1 MGYLRDA
8 ELGASFKPFAAFREY
23 FGFVPKL
30 FRAQSLLPRVIEAEA
45 ALASGLLFTH
55 RALTQIE
62 KERILLVQAAAHG
75 SSYWVATHHQML
87 QLLGVPEQRIDQL
100 IADYR
105 QAGLAP
111 AETALLDFTFTLGTR
126 DEVTKLR
133 AHGWSDESI
142 LEAVLTTAW
151 GHFARTLA
159 IGLGVA
165 PDFPPR
171 PVAGRGIPVPAVDDG
186 SGPHISTPQRSAEEF
201 APFAF
206 FREQFGFIPNIYRAQ
221 TLRPDV
227 LEAEAGAIRAV
238 LLSEDALT
246 RVQKECILLVVS
258 AANRNTYFVA
268 VHGEIVRG
276 LGIAEEESD
285 QIAVDH
291 QRAHLA
297 APNKA
302 LLDFARKLAIEPAV
316 FRLEDMQTL
325 RQHGFSDEQILEAVV
340 MTALTCFLNTL
351 QVGLG
356 TIPDFRPRRVFPS
369 FSAKT
374 AHLLTPDSRL
384 NQGDI
389 VVDPDA
395 EPVAK
400 VQGGDLNAFEEL
412 INRHSRRVYRTLM
425 GILGNPEEARDAMQ
439 DTFLKA
445 FQHIGKFERR
455 SRFGTWLVTIASNTG
470 LQRLRER
477 KSLASLDDDGFESD
491 EGFRPRQI
499 QAWTDDPEQLYSKA
513 EMRTL
518 VESSV
523 MKLPA
528 KYRVVL
534 VLRDMEQLSNEEAA
548 AALGLGLPA
557 LKARLL
563 RGRLMVRETL
573 APHFAESSKGAARD

>member
-1 MGYLRDA
+1 MSYLREA
-8 ELGASFKPFAAFREY
+8 ELGPSFRPFAAFRKHY
-23 FGFVPKL
+23 GFVPKL
-30 FRAQSLLPRVIEAEA
+30 FRAQSLLPRLIEAEA
-45 ALASGLLFTH
+45 GIAHALLFTEH
-55 RALTQIE
+55 ALTPIL
-62 KERILLVQAAAHG
+62 KECILLVLAAAHRN
-75 SSYWVATHHQML
+75 SYWVATHDQML
-87 QLLGVPEQRIDQL
+87 QLLGMPEQRIDKML
-100 IADYR
+100 SDYK
-105 QAGLAP
+105 QAGLTP
-111 AETALLDFTFTLGTR
+111 ADTALLEFALQLG
-126 DEVTKLR
+126 DVAGLR

-142 LEAVLTTAW
+142 LEAILLIAW
-151 GHFARTLA
+151 SDFVRALST
-159 IGLGVA
+159 GLGVA
-165 PDFPPR
+165 LDFPAKHFAAGALPIPKTAGDSLR
-171 PVAGRGIPVPAVDDG
+171 PSLRAIE
-186 SGPHISTPQRSAEEF
+186 RSPDEF
-201 APFAF
+201 TTFAF

-227 LEAEAGAIRAV
+227 LEAEIDAIRAV
-238 LLSEDALT
+238 LLSEDVLT
-246 RVQKECILLVVS
+246 RMQKERILLVVS

-268 VHGEIVRG
+268 LHGEIVRG

-285 QIAVDH
+285 RIADDH
-291 QRAHLA
+291 RRAHLSP
-297 APNKA
+297 PNKA
-302 LLDFARKLAIEPAV
+302 LLDFARKLTVEPSQ
-316 FRLEDMQTL
+316 FCREDMQSL

-356 TIPDFRPRRVFPS
+356 AIPDFQPRRVFRP
-369 FSAKT
+369 FSTKT
-374 AHLLTPDSRL
+374 AHLLAPDSRL
-384 NQGDI
+384 NQREI

-395 EPVAK
+395 ESVAK

-412 INRHSRRVYRTLM
+412 INRHSRRVYRTLV
-425 GILGNPEEARDAMQ
+425 GILGNAEEARDAMQ

-445 FQHIGKFERR
+445 FQHISKFEGR
-455 SRFGTWLVTIASNTG
+455 SSLGTWLVSIASNTG

-477 KSLASLDDDGFESD
+477 KYMESLDDDGSESD

-573 APHFAESSKGAARD
+573 APHFAGSAKGVARD